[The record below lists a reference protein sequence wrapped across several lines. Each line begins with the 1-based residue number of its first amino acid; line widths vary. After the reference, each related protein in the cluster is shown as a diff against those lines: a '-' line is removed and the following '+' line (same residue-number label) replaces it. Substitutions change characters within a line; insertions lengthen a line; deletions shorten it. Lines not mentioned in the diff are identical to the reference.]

1 MHVSLKSFAF
11 SFYSL
16 LHTLLQFPYLISY
29 VQVQTITP
37 AQFSLTEDSGM
48 SHFGNFFFLIL
59 TLFKETKIQFR
70 FHLYTLSSTISILVM
85 DTGLIVLFVTD

>member
-16 LHTLLQFPYLISY
+16 LHILLQFPYLISY

-48 SHFGNFFFLIL
+48 SHFGFFFLIL